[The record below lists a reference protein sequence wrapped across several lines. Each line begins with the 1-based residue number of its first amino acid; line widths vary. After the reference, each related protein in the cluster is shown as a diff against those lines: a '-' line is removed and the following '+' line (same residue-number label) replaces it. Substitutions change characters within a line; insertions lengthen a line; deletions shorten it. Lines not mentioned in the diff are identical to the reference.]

1 MLALQEKISKIM
13 IYRGNTEKKPQDS
26 EIENDHVR
34 SFRRAVYLKKP
45 KSQGEA
51 IESEDIILLRPEI
64 GTPANR
70 EESVIGAKVLRDISP
85 LQAITK
91 GEDYE

>member
-1 MLALQEKISKIM
+1 M
-13 IYRGNTEKKPQDS
+13 IYRGSTEKKPQDS

-34 SFRRAVYLKKP
+34 SFRRAVYLKKH

-51 IESEDIILLRPEI
+51 IELEDIILLRPEM

-70 EESVIGAKVLRDISP
+70 EESVIGARVLRDISP